1 MRSFLFA
8 ALGVTAAA
16 SLLGP
21 TSSNAQSVGAVP
33 AVASNA
39 SPLAMTAS
47 NQCTAVRDLV
57 IDHVVHQMI
66 VGYGGYYGYGYGY
79 PYGGYAPAVDAG
91 VAESAP
97 MAKSAAPAPTAAP
110 ASAGAPRVQA
120 APPIAQTGGGPSHYT
135 KTNVHEKGVD
145 EADLV
150 KTDGKFVYTLRNN
163 ELVIAKTWP
172 VDRPDIVA
180 RLTFKTMVP
189 SQLYLHGDQ
198 LVLQGYATQPRKNQ
212 YAYGST
218 RVIVVDA
225 KNRERP
231 RLQSIYDVDGGTFSS
246 RIVGDDLYLVQNG
259 MLQAPPKLV
268 ETAQKVMQK
277 IPRADQTSLRPW
289 EIQSRLA
296 ATLRKQI
303 YSNLTASDI
312 EAMLPAIYAGNQKTP
327 LACDSLYMPPNNMQ
341 LGLTALARISLTSPK
356 TDLVGAMVS
365 GGTVYASTDSLY
377 VASPYYQWNQQGYS
391 TMQTQVHQFA
401 LADDKGKPRYVASGA
416 VDGNILNDF
425 SMSEHNGDLRIATT
439 DWNWNGQQGGNHLF
453 VMRPRGNKLEVIG
466 ALRGLA
472 KGERIYA
479 GRMFGDKGYLV
490 TFRQTDPL
498 FTLDL
503 SDPRHPRVAG
513 ELKINGFSNYIHP
526 MGNDLL
532 LTIGQDADGNGRVQG
547 MHLQVFD
554 VKDPANPKRRF
565 HETFA
570 LKGSYSYSAA
580 QYDHHAFT
588 YDPVTGTLALPFSEY
603 KDNVSFQGL
612 IAFRVDPKRGFKQL
626 GRIDHGALAD
636 KMIEQTCRQQKKLNN
651 NVEVYYCNKQ
661 NWPNMRSGYPIDRSI
676 VVDKYLMTLGN
687 AGLMIHSLS
696 GLDKV
701 SQLSWAKIEEHTA
714 LAQ

>member
-16 SLLGP
+16 SLLSSP
-21 TSSNAQSVGAVP
+21 SNAQSPAAVP
-33 AVASNA
+33 AIATN
-39 SPLAMTAS
+39 PIAMTAS
-47 NQCTAVRDLV
+47 KQCDAVRDLV
-57 IDHVVHQMI
+57 IDSVVHQMI
-66 VGYGGYYGYGYGY
+66 VGYQYYGYGYGGY
-79 PYGGYAPAVDAG
+79 PGGMAVDDMAAPAM
-91 VAESAP
+91 EKSSAP
-97 MAKSAAPAPTAAP
+97 VSAGRAAPAPTTP
-110 ASAGAPRVQA
+110 TST
-120 APPIAQTGGGPSHYT
+120 PPMVQTGGAPTSGPSHYT

-172 VDRPDIVA
+172 VEKPDIVA
-180 RLTFKTMVP
+180 RLTFKTMAP
-189 SQLYLHGDQ
+189 QQLYLHGDQ
-198 LVLQGYATQPRKNQ
+198 LVLQGYATQPRQNQ

-218 RVIVVDA
+218 RLIVVDA
-225 KNRERP
+225 HDRARP
-231 RLQSIYDVDGGTFSS
+231 RLKNIYDVDGGTFSS
-246 RIVGDDLYLVQNG
+246 RIVGDDIYLVQNG
-259 MLQAPPKLV
+259 ALQMPPKLI

-289 EIQSRLA
+289 EIQARLA
-296 ATLRKQI
+296 ATLRRTI
-303 YSNLTASDI
+303 YNNLTTKDV

-341 LGLTALARISLTSPK
+341 LGLTALARISLTSSQ

-377 VASPYYQWNQQGYS
+377 VAAPLYNWNQQGYS
-391 TMQTQVHQFA
+391 SMQTQIHQFA
-401 LADDKGKPRYVASGA
+401 LADKNGKPRYVASGS
-416 VDGNILNDF
+416 VDGQILNEF
-425 SMSEHNGDLRIATT
+425 SLSEHNGDLRVATT
-439 DWNWNGQQGGNHLF
+439 DWNWNGTQGGNHLF
-453 VMRPRGNKLEVIG
+453 VMRPRGNKLETIG

-503 SDPRHPRVAG
+503 SDPTHPRVAG

-532 LTIGQDADGNGRVQG
+532 LTIGQDADSNGRVLG

-570 LKGSYSYSAA
+570 MKGAYSYSAA
-580 QYDHHAFT
+580 QNDHHAFT
-588 YDPVTGTLALPFSEY
+588 YDPITGTLALPYGEY
-603 KDNVSFQGL
+603 KPDGSTFQGL
-612 IAFRVDPKRGFKQL
+612 VAYRIDPKRGFKSL
-626 GRIDHGALAD
+626 GRIDHGQLAD
-636 KMIEQTCRQQKKLNN
+636 KMIEQTCLEQKKLNN
-651 NVEVYYCNKQ
+651 NVDVYYCNKT
-661 NWPNMRSGYPIDRSI
+661 NWPSMRQGYPIDRSI

-696 GLDKV
+696 GLEKV
-701 SQLSWAKIEEHTA
+701 SALSWSKIKDHA
-714 LAQ
+714 VLAQ